1 MFHTRARILALIFSV
16 LLLVLLTACGGDK
29 KAASVGPPATVTLNP
44 QPSVSLNAGDVL
56 QMSVSVLDSQGRSVF
71 NQTVNFASSDPRV
84 QIASNG
90 SLCGGTWKDATGQP
104 SLTSPVICTP
114 AAADAAGIQSNITA
128 TAGSIT
134 SNVVTA
140 SIHIQITSL
149 EVVADPS
156 PAPACVTQAGTVNY
170 KAIAKGMVNGTLTD
184 ITASIGNINWQ
195 VGNGLVASAAP
206 LTTLGKTGGSDP
218 TTVTA
223 KLPGKTPVIAI
234 ANTITTV
241 NSLPATFVECPIAQI
256 TITPPATS
264 TPPITLSGTGQTVQM
279 TPTVVDTTGATL
291 ATLPTLT
298 WASNPVAAA
307 TVSTAGLVTGQL
319 AGTAGIVVGCIPANN
334 CNIGLEPVYS
344 NLVPVTISGT
354 SSTTVYASSPTT
366 LVPITTGTNAV
377 GTAITFPNSQQANS
391 LLFSPTGARA
401 FLGSSAG
408 MMVVDATTNTF
419 VTTVTGAPGK
429 VLAVSPDGNLVIV
442 SDTSAGFLRLF
453 NGSANTITNFIAPDA
468 TAADFNPDGSK
479 AYIVAGAKLFIL
491 QSGAPLSMTLTP
503 AVPTPSGAQTQL
515 VKFQAEGNVA
525 YIANTNTPRVLTCNN
540 TIVAGPSASPL
551 IIAALPNAKQ
561 MLGAEGG
568 FIDAFDVTVTAAT
581 SGTSACPSVVSEALT
596 KHAAS
601 GPDAPVQLIVTPDS
615 TKAFITSETRVGS
628 LQAYDVGANAAAG
641 TPSTIALTGGTAGT
655 TTGGVTL
662 DSKTLYVGGTDN
674 TVHVIDVATGT
685 DSATPISLTFKPD
698 FVAVRPH

>member
-1 MFHTRARILALIFSV
+1 MFHTRARILALISSI
-16 LLLVLLTACGGDK
+16 LLLVLLTACGGDN

-44 QPSVSLNAGDVL
+44 QPGISLNAGDVL

-71 NQTVNFASSDPRV
+71 SQTVNFASSDSRV

-90 SLCGGTWKDATGQP
+90 SLCAGTWD
-104 SLTSPVICTP
+104 SLTVPVVCTP
-114 AAADAAGIQSNITA
+114 AAPGSAGIQSNITA

-170 KAIAKGMVNGTLTD
+170 KAIAKGMVSGTLTD

-206 LTTLGKTGGSDP
+206 LTTVGKTGGSDP

-234 ANTITTV
+234 ANTIATV

-264 TPPITLSGTGQTVQM
+264 TPPITLSGAGQTVQL
-279 TPTVVDTTGATL
+279 TPTAVDTTGATL

-307 TVSTAGLVTGQL
+307 TVSTAGLVSGQA
-319 AGTAGIVVGCIPANN
+319 AGTAAIVVSCIPANN

-401 FLGSSAG
+401 FLGSTAG
-408 MMVVDATTNTF
+408 MMVVDATNNTF

-442 SDTSAGFLRLF
+442 SDTSAGFVRLF
-453 NGSANTITNFIAPDA
+453 NGSANTVTNFIAPNA
-468 TAADFNPDGSK
+468 TAADFSPDGSK
-479 AYIVAGAKLFIL
+479 AYMVAGAKLFIL
-491 QSGAPLSMTLTP
+491 LLGAPLSVTLNP
-503 AVPTPSGAQTQL
+503 AVPAPPPGSLQTQL
-515 VKFQAEGNVA
+515 VSFQAAGNVA
-525 YIANTNTPRVLTCNN
+525 YVANSNTSRVLTCNN
-540 TIVAGPSASPL
+540 TIVAGPSASPSPV
-551 IIAALPNAKQ
+551 IIEALPDGKQ
-561 MLGAEGG
+561 MLGAAAG
-568 FIDAFDVTVTAAT
+568 FIDAFDVTINAAT
-581 SGTSACPSVVSEALT
+581 SGTSACPSLVSEALT
-596 KHAAS
+596 QHAAS
-601 GPDAPVQLIVTPDS
+601 GSDVPTQLIVTPDS
-615 TKAFITSETRVGS
+615 TKAFITSDTRVGS

-641 TPSTIALTGGTAGT
+641 TPSTIALSGGTAGT

-685 DSATPISLTFKPD
+685 DSASPISLTFKPD